1 MDPDELI
8 TPQQA
13 VEQWIGEDKV
23 ALSAA
28 VITWGQ
34 RTFDA
39 VTTSLGAERWAAWPY
54 ADRNLLSVNKNG
66 VCVLRAPIGSPGTI
80 MMMEEIRALG
90 ATSFVGFGLAGGISS
105 DLRPGGIVIPTGC
118 ISEEGTS
125 HHYGGSQELR
135 PSPKLLTNLTE
146 ALTKKETIPTEGRV
160 WTTDAPYR
168 ETTEKVQRYRAEG
181 VLAVDME
188 TSAMYAF
195 GRFRNV
201 QVCNVLVVADTLG
214 VEWDPAAL
222 RAQETL
228 QDRLSTAAAS
238 IVDVVMQERHQ

>member
-1 MDPDELI
+1 MSPDELI
-8 TPQQA
+8 TPEHA
-13 VEQWIGEDKV
+13 VEHWIGEDKV
-23 ALSAA
+23 NLSAA

-34 RTFDA
+34 RTFDEVEA
-39 VTTSLGAERWAAWPY
+39 RLGAERWAAWPY
-54 ADRNLLSVNKNG
+54 MGRNFLSVTPEG
-66 VCVLRAPIGSPGTI
+66 VGVLRAPVGSPGTI

-90 ATSFVGFGLAGGISS
+90 ATSFVGFGLAGGISG
-105 DLRPGGIVIPTGC
+105 DLRPGGVVIPTAC

-125 HHYGGSQELR
+125 HHYGGTHELR
-135 PSPKLLTNLTE
+135 PSPSLLTNLTE
-146 ALTKKETIPTEGRV
+146 ALTRGDTSPTAGRV

-214 VEWDPAAL
+214 EEWDPAAL

-228 QDRLSTAAAS
+228 QDRLSTAAVA
-238 IVDVVMQERHQ
+238 IVDVVTQEGHQ